1 VNRDTTQYGL
11 KCSQIR
17 AAFGD
22 YLDGSMSGR
31 AMQTLGAHLENC
43 ANCDAAFA
51 AERELQQVLA
61 TSGPVKMPEDLGL
74 KLRLAISH
82 EASRRQTL
90 KHNLTMRW
98 ENLIRPMLL
107 QTASGLA
114 CAVLLFGGITLFTGI
129 VPASNEV
136 LAHDEPLGAVTM
148 PHFLYTA
155 APGQPVMPRN
165 NSTVVVEAD
174 VNSAGQIYD
183 WNVVSGELD
192 ETTRAEIEN
201 TLMLQVYSP
210 ATMFGEPVRGRVL
223 LTFSGILV
231 RG

>member
-1 VNRDTTQYGL
+1 MNREMTQDGL
-11 KCSQIR
+11 KCGEIR

-22 YLDGSMSGR
+22 YLDGDMSGR
-31 AMQTLGAHLENC
+31 AMQAVGLHLEGC
-43 ANCDAAFA
+43 ADCAGEFA
-51 AERELQQVLA
+51 AERGLQQVLA
-61 TSGPVKMPEDLGL
+61 ASGPVKMPADLGL

-82 EASRRQTL
+82 EAARKQTL
-90 KHNLTMRW
+90 RDNVAMQW
-98 ENLIRPMLL
+98 ENLVRPLLL

-114 CAVLLFGGITLFTGI
+114 CAAVLFGGITLFTGF

-148 PHFLYTA
+148 PHFLYSA
-155 APGQPVMPRN
+155 APGQPVETRN
-165 NSTVVVEAD
+165 DSTIVVQAD
-174 VNSAGQIYD
+174 VNTAGQIYD
-183 WNVVSGELD
+183 WNVISGDLD
-192 ETTRAEIEN
+192 AVTRAKIEN

-223 LTFSGILV
+223 VTFSGILV